1 MYMCTQR
8 LAQHRLG
15 SARQSFCDSGSPPLR
30 FSTATTPKPPTQSS
44 PAAIRTDSDTS
55 KPVDFN
61 QSSCS
66 KEERGAR
73 EKPEREGKGRERER
87 ERGYDAHKKDVN
99 THGRQN
105 YLVKSPLSHPYL
117 PDFRTPLIAKLLTG
131 RGG

>member
-1 MYMCTQR
+1 M
-8 LAQHRLG
+8 
-15 SARQSFCDSGSPPLR
+15 F
-30 FSTATTPKPPTQSS
+30 
-44 PAAIRTDSDTS
+44 
-55 KPVDFN
+55 
-61 QSSCS
+61 
-66 KEERGAR
+66 ERGKGGEGKAGEGR
-73 EKPEREGKGRERER
+73 ERERERER